1 MSVSIDGTSGID
13 TVQKAALV
21 GKLPAGSV
29 LQVVQG
35 TSTTS
40 TSTSSSTFVSVG
52 LSASITPLFSTSKIL
67 VIAVGG
73 TIYTNAGGNQARM
86 TIYRGS
92 TNLGDASRG
101 MSEFTAGTTYIQAGL
116 SIGYL
121 DSPATTSSTTYA
133 VYMASGNGTVNY
145 TADSSVGSIILME
158 IAA

>member
-1 MSVSIDGTSGID
+1 MSMIIDGTNGLTFNNATTQNSG
-13 TVQKAALV
+13 
-21 GKLPAGSV
+21 GKV

-40 TSTSSSTFVSVG
+40 TSASTSTFVSVG

-67 VIAVGG
+67 AIAVGG

-92 TNLGDASRG
+92 TNLGDSSRG
-101 MSEFTAGTTYIQAGL
+101 MSQHTAGTTYVQTGL

-121 DSPATTSSTTYA
+121 DSPATTSATTYA
-133 VYMASGNGTVNY
+133 VYMASGAGTVNY
-145 TADSSVGSIILME
+145 TVDSSVGSIILME